1 MYPFAGSRRV
11 FLVYEQSKSIVLIV
25 YIEKLHNNTLTT
37 LREKGGAMRRTFL
50 LFILV
55 LVMSISNIMHAAE
68 VSSDKMILEW
78 NTSKVWISGENL
90 CVNGTMTNKR
100 DDLTITKLNDFVI
113 RISFTD
119 EDGQKRIFTG
129 KPLKLPICKIAANA
143 SRKLSFNFGKY
154 DHSIKDWVTSQEYTF
169 TYINGARF

>member
-1 MYPFAGSRRV
+1 
-11 FLVYEQSKSIVLIV
+11 
-25 YIEKLHNNTLTT
+25 
-37 LREKGGAMRRTFL
+37 
-50 LFILV
+50 
-55 LVMSISNIMHAAE
+55 MSISNIMHAAE

-78 NTSKVWISGENL
+78 NTSKVWISGGAL

-100 DDLTITKLNDFVI
+100 DNLTITKLNDFVI

>member
-1 MYPFAGSRRV
+1 MKRIVSLA
-11 FLVYEQSKSIVLIV
+11 FLVLIMV
-25 YIEKLHNNTLTT
+25 IPNLMHASE
-37 LREKGGAMRRTFL
+37 
-50 LFILV
+50 
-55 LVMSISNIMHAAE
+55 ISN
-68 VSSDKMILEW
+68 DKMILEW
-78 NTSKVWISGENL
+78 NTSKVWISRENL

-100 DDLTITKLNDFVI
+100 DDLTITKLNDFEI

-129 KPLKLPICKIAANA
+129 KPLNLPICKIAANA